1 MTDLYKW
8 YQPIKP
14 VYVFLQINKKSMANK
29 KLKLPVL
36 IIFLIFSLT
45 SFSQF
50 RAKEINWTP
59 DGTAYLKLE
68 EGNIVKTDVKTNN
81 ESIIVKKE
89 QLIPAG
95 TDKPL
100 SFNIYS
106 FSADNKSLL
115 IFTNTAKVWRYRT
128 RGDYWVLNLST
139 NKLTQLGKGLPSQ
152 SLMFAKISPDGKKV
166 AYVSEH
172 NLYMEDI
179 TSHRI
184 NKLTS
189 DGTRKFINGTFDWV
203 YEEEFGCRDGFRW
216 SPDSKMIAFWQVDAT
231 KIRDYYML
239 NTTDSPYSRIIPV
252 EYPKVG
258 QPPSPV
264 RIGII
269 TVSDDRIKWMNIPGD
284 PQQHYIPRMEWADNS
299 IEVVVQQLNRK
310 QNESKLFYC
319 NAATGVTKNFYTEN
333 DKAWIDIKSRWN
345 NDDPTGWEWLNN
357 GKDFLWVS
365 EKDGWRHIFLVS
377 RDGKKETLIT
387 KGDYDIETIKCID
400 DKNHY
405 VYFMASPNN
414 ATQLYLYRVSM
425 DGKGKLELLS
435 PPEMTGT
442 HKYNISP
449 GAKYALHSFSNYKTF
464 PASEWI
470 SLPDHKPLNDEKSI
484 ARNMKVN
491 ENSNVEYFKVTTEDN
506 ITMDG
511 WMVKPANF
519 DSTKKYPV
527 VFYVYTEPA
536 ASTVEDRYGT
546 QFNFLFDGDMSKE
559 GYIQVSVDN
568 RGTPSL
574 RGAAWR
580 KSIYGQIGRL
590 NIHDQAMAAKK
601 LLEKPYFDK
610 DRVAVW
616 GWSGGGSATLNLMFQ
631 YPEIYKTG
639 ISIAALDNLLFY
651 DDIYEERY
659 MGLPQENMDDYVKGS
674 PIYYAKN
681 LKGNLLFIH
690 GTGDDN
696 VQYDNAEAMLN
707 ELIKYNKTFQF
718 MPYPNRTHSL
728 SEGEGTRKHL
738 TTLYTDYLRK
748 NCPPGAR

>member
-1 MTDLYKW
+1 MST
-8 YQPIKP
+8 I
-14 VYVFLQINKKSMANK
+14 
-29 KLKLPVL
+29 KLKFSCLV
-36 IIFLIFSLT
+36 IFLFISISL
-45 SFSQF
+45 FSQF

-59 DGTAYLKLE
+59 DGNAYLQLKD
-68 EGNIVKTDVKTNN
+68 GNIVRTDVKTND
-81 ESIIVKKE
+81 ETTIVKRE
-89 QLIPAG
+89 QLIPTG
-95 TDKPL
+95 SDSPL

-106 FSADNKSLL
+106 FSPDYKTLL
-115 IFTNTAKVWRYRT
+115 IFTNTAKVWRYHT
-128 RGDYWVLNLST
+128 RGDYWILDVASNQ
-139 NKLTQLGKGLPSQ
+139 LTQLGKGLPSQ
-152 SLMFAKISPDGKKV
+152 SLMFAKISPDGKNA

-172 NLYMEDI
+172 NLYVEDLSTHKI
-179 TSHRI
+179 TQ
-184 NKLTS
+184 LTS

-203 YEEEFGCRDGFRW
+203 YEEELGCRDGFRW

-264 RIGII
+264 RIGVIMLN
-269 TVSDDRIKWMNIPGD
+269 TDNIKWMDIPGD
-284 PQQHYIPRMEWADNS
+284 PQEHYLPRMEWADNS
-299 IEVVVQQLNRK
+299 NELVLQQLNRK

-319 NAATGVTKNFYTEN
+319 DVNTGSATNFYTED

-345 NDDPTGWEWLNN
+345 NDDPMGWDWLHN

-387 KGDYDIETIKCID
+387 KGNYDIENIKCID
-400 DKNHY
+400 DKNNY

-414 ATQLYLYRVSM
+414 ATQLYLYRVKM

-435 PPEMTGT
+435 PADMVGT
-442 HKYNISP
+442 HDYNISP
-449 GAKYALHSFSNYKTF
+449 GAKYAMHSFSNYKTF
-464 PASEWI
+464 PAREWI
-470 SLPDHKPLNDEKSI
+470 SLPDHKPLDANKSI
-484 ARNMKVN
+484 AKNMKVN
-491 ENSNVEYFKVTTEDN
+491 ENSNIEYFKVTTEDN
-506 ITMDG
+506 ITLDG
-511 WMVKPANF
+511 WVVKPNNF
-519 DSTKKYPV
+519 DSSKKYPV
-527 VFYVYTEPA
+527 VFYVYGEPGS
-536 ASTVEDRYGT
+536 STVGDRYRA
-546 QFNFLFDGDMSKE
+546 QSNFLYNGNMSKD
-559 GYIQVSVDN
+559 GYIQISVDN

-601 LLEKPYFDK
+601 LFAENSYLDTS
-610 DRVAVW
+610 RVAVW
-616 GWSGGGSATLNLMFQ
+616 GWSGGGSSTLNLMFQ
-631 YPEIYKTG
+631 YPDIYKTG
-639 ISIAALDNLLFY
+639 ISISAVDNLLFY
-651 DDIYEERY
+651 DNIYEERY
-659 MGLPQENMDDYVKGS
+659 MGLPQENMDDYIKGS

-681 LKGNLLFIH
+681 LRGNLLFIH

-718 MPYPNRTHSL
+718 MPYPNRTHSI
-728 SEGEGTRKHL
+728 SEGAGTREHL
-738 TTLYTDYLRK
+738 SSLYTAFLRK

>member
-1 MTDLYKW
+1 MST
-8 YQPIKP
+8 I
-14 VYVFLQINKKSMANK
+14 
-29 KLKLPVL
+29 KLKFSCLV
-36 IIFLIFSLT
+36 IFLFISISL
-45 SFSQF
+45 FSQF

-59 DGTAYLKLE
+59 DGNAYLQLKD
-68 EGNIVKTDVKTNN
+68 GNIVRTDVKTND
-81 ESIIVKKE
+81 ETTIVKRE
-89 QLIPAG
+89 QLIPTG
-95 TDKPL
+95 SDSPL

-106 FSADNKSLL
+106 FSPDYKTLL
-115 IFTNTAKVWRYRT
+115 IFTNTAKVWRYHT
-128 RGDYWVLNLST
+128 RGDYWILDVASNQ
-139 NKLTQLGKGLPSQ
+139 LTQLGKGLPSQ
-152 SLMFAKISPDGKKV
+152 SLMFAKISPDGKNA

-172 NLYMEDI
+172 NLYVEDLSTHKI
-179 TSHRI
+179 TQ
-184 NKLTS
+184 LTS

-203 YEEEFGCRDGFRW
+203 YEEELGCRDGFRW

-264 RIGII
+264 RIGVIMLN
-269 TVSDDRIKWMNIPGD
+269 TDNIKWMDIPGD
-284 PQQHYIPRMEWADNS
+284 PQEHYLPRMEWADNS
-299 IEVVVQQLNRK
+299 NELVLQQLNRK

-319 NAATGVTKNFYTEN
+319 DVNTGSATNFYTED

-345 NDDPTGWEWLNN
+345 NDDPMGWDWLHN

-387 KGDYDIETIKCID
+387 KGNYDIENIKCID
-400 DKNHY
+400 DKNNY

-414 ATQLYLYRVSM
+414 ATQLYLYRVKM

-435 PPEMTGT
+435 PADMVGT
-442 HKYNISP
+442 HDYNISP
-449 GAKYALHSFSNYKTF
+449 GAKYAMHSFSNYKTF
-464 PASEWI
+464 PAREWI
-470 SLPDHKPLNDEKSI
+470 SLPDHKPLDANKSI
-484 ARNMKVN
+484 AKNMKVN
-491 ENSNVEYFKVTTEDN
+491 ENSNIEYFKVTTEDN
-506 ITMDG
+506 ITLDG
-511 WMVKPANF
+511 WVVKPDNF
-519 DSTKKYPV
+519 DSSKKYPV
-527 VFYVYTEPA
+527 VFYVYGEPGS
-536 ASTVEDRYGT
+536 STVGDRYRA
-546 QFNFLFDGDMSKE
+546 QSNFLYNGNMSKD
-559 GYIQVSVDN
+559 GYIQISVDN

-601 LLEKPYFDK
+601 LLAENSYLDTS
-610 DRVAVW
+610 RVAVW
-616 GWSGGGSATLNLMFQ
+616 GWSGGGSSTLNLMFQ
-631 YPEIYKTG
+631 YPDIYKTG
-639 ISIAALDNLLFY
+639 ISISAVDNLLFY
-651 DDIYEERY
+651 DNIYEERY
-659 MGLPQENMDDYVKGS
+659 MGLPQDNMDNYIKGS

-681 LKGNLLFIH
+681 LRGNLLFIH

-718 MPYPNRTHSL
+718 MPYPNRTHSI
-728 SEGEGTRKHL
+728 SEGAGTREHL
-738 TTLYTDYLRK
+738 SSLYTAFLRK